1 MTMNESQGKPPKPRA
16 DWTAW
21 SLQLVFGLIVGAC
34 IGYLIWG
41 RMLHLDMIGREQWPG
56 IVFSVALVVGA
67 ITSRRGDRAWFRA
80 SLFDPEPPPQNP
92 ASKAASVVIGSYG
105 VLLFGLTLLNHLSG
119 TFRARRH
126 SGSSAID
133 FAMLLLGGI
142 IAFLVVYALRTDR
155 ACHKFGF
162 FNREDEPLTFW
173 LYVGSGIVSV
183 FSIAV
188 NALL

>member
-1 MTMNESQGKPPKPRA
+1 MNEHQDKTPQRPRA

-34 IGYLIWG
+34 IGSFIWG
-41 RMLHLDMIGREQWPG
+41 RMLRLDMIGRDQWPG

-80 SLFDPEPPPQNP
+80 SLFDPEPPPQSP

-105 VLLFGLTLLNHLSG
+105 ILLFGLTLLNHLGTVQRADSRSG
-119 TFRARRH
+119 FF
-126 SGSSAID
+126 AINV
-133 FAMLLLGGI
+133 FQLFVGGI
-142 IAFLVVYALRTDR
+142 IAFLVIYALRTDR
-155 ACHKFGF
+155 ACHKYGF
-162 FNREDEPLTFW
+162 FTREDEPLAFW
-173 LYVGSGIVSV
+173 LYVGSGVLSV
-183 FSIAV
+183 FYIAV